1 MFRKWTVVRFMYII
15 IIDDKSRHDGKEDMR
30 ESLEMSPSYNG
41 NVIVKNW
48 MNSAEERKLG
58 GRAKYRVHSVK
69 V

>member
-1 MFRKWTVVRFMYII
+1 MMESVY
-15 IIDDKSRHDGKEDMR
+15 MR
-30 ESLEMSPSYNG
+30 ESLETSPSYNG

-58 GRAKYRVHSVK
+58 GRAKHRVHSMK

>member
-1 MFRKWTVVRFMYII
+1 MFRRWTVVRFMYII
-15 IIDDKSRHDGKEDMR
+15 IIDNKNRHDEKVYMR

-48 MNSAEERKLG
+48 MNSAEERKLE
-58 GRAKYRVHSVK
+58 GRAKHRVHSMK

>member
-15 IIDDKSRHDGKEDMR
+15 IIDNKNRHDEKVYMR
-30 ESLEMSPSYNG
+30 DSLEMSPSYNG

-48 MNSAEERKLG
+48 MNSAEERQLG
-58 GRAKYRVHSVK
+58 GRAKHRVHSMK

>member
-1 MFRKWTVVRFMYII
+1 MSIRWTVVRFMYII
-15 IIDDKSRHDGKEDMR
+15 IIDDKSRHDEKVYMR

-58 GRAKYRVHSVK
+58 GRAKHRVHSMK